1 MRNNVEII
9 TIGDE
14 LLIGQVVDTNSAW
27 MGKALSE
34 NGFSVNQITSIPDDK
49 SHILTSIANA
59 FNNADVV
66 LLTGGLGPTNDDI
79 TKTSLCEFFCTE
91 LVFDEPSY
99 ENVKR
104 IIHGMGKEMDNDL
117 NRQQAMVPKACTPI
131 INREGTAPILWF
143 ERMDK
148 VLVSLPGVPHE
159 MECAMTNDV
168 IPRLIEFFERPS
180 IQQTTLIVH
189 GYGES
194 ALALKIAKWEEQ
206 LPSPLKLAYLP
217 QSSYVKLRISG
228 EDSDKEAL
236 KKMIDTEVEKLTSL
250 LGNAIVAYEDIEPE
264 KILTNLLKKKQLT
277 IATAESCTG
286 GTIATYLSKH
296 PGSSSFYK
304 GSVVSYCNEV
314 KHNVLGVKE
323 ETLERVGAVS
333 QETVEQMAQGV
344 CKLMN
349 TDIGISVSGIAG
361 PDGGTD
367 EQPVGTIWIAVSDAT
382 QVVSKKLQLGNSSR
396 SRNIEKA
403 AIEAIFL
410 AKEFAENKK

>member
-1 MRNNVEII
+1 
-9 TIGDE
+9 
-14 LLIGQVVDTNSAW
+14 
-27 MGKALSE
+27 
-34 NGFSVNQITSIPDDK
+34 
-49 SHILTSIANA
+49 
-59 FNNADVV
+59 
-66 LLTGGLGPTNDDI
+66 
-79 TKTSLCEFFCTE
+79 
-91 LVFDEPSY
+91 
-99 ENVKR
+99 VKR
-104 IIHGMGKEMDNDL
+104 IIHGMGKEMDNEL
-117 NRQQAMVPKACTPI
+117 NRQQAMVPQACTPI

-194 ALALKIAKWEEQ
+194 ALALKIANWEEQ

-217 QSSYVKLRISG
+217 QGSYVKLRISG

-236 KKMIDTEVEKLTSL
+236 KKMIDTEVEKLTTL

-361 PDGGTD
+361 PDGGTE